1 MGPLPGPPFP
11 NTHISPI
18 GIIPKASGGWRMI
31 THLSY
36 PSSLSINDFIDPDL
50 CSVKYTS
57 FDQVIEMISLLEAGA
72 ELGKVDMKNAFRL
85 IRVYPGD
92 FHLLCYKFKD
102 KYYIDKCLPF
112 GCSISCSIFEKLS
125 TFVHWLTVKQSG
137 LQSMEHYL
145 DDFIF
150 AGKAG
155 TSDCLNLM
163 HCFQDICAELGI
175 PLAHDKTVGPVTKL
189 TFLGIE
195 IDTITRSVKIPEPK
209 IVKLK
214 AALEAMLHVQKPS

>member
-1 MGPLPGPPFP
+1 MTFKDVAIELMDRLKNGFKLHYTGPRGGMFCNNLISAKDHEKELGENLSKEVDAGRIMGPLPGPPFP

-112 GCSISCSIFEKLS
+112 GCSMSCSIFEKFS

-163 HCFQDICAELGI
+163 HCF
-175 PLAHDKTVGPVTKL
+175 
-189 TFLGIE
+189 
-195 IDTITRSVKIPEPK
+195 
-209 IVKLK
+209 
-214 AALEAMLHVQKPS
+214 

>member
-1 MGPLPGPPFP
+1 MTFKDVAIELMDGLKNGFKLHYTGPRGGMFCNNLISAKDHEKELGENLSKEVDAGRIMGPLPGPPFP

-36 PSSLSINDFIDPDL
+36 PPSLSINDFIDPDL

-85 IRVYPGD
+85 ICVYPGD

-112 GCSISCSIFEKLS
+112 GCSMSCSIFENFS

-163 HCFQDICAELGI
+163 HCF
-175 PLAHDKTVGPVTKL
+175 
-189 TFLGIE
+189 
-195 IDTITRSVKIPEPK
+195 
-209 IVKLK
+209 
-214 AALEAMLHVQKPS
+214 